1 MKITT
6 GQTVSVSGQYKPVGG
21 KTESTF
27 VGGNRVPPTKTN
39 KQEWV
44 LVDKT
49 KHKKRVTLKWGD
61 TF

>member
-1 MKITT
+1 MKVKT
-6 GQTVSVSGQYKPVGG
+6 GQNVPVSGQYKAPGS

-27 VGGNRVPPTKTN
+27 VEGHKAPPTRGP

-49 KHKKRVTLKWGD
+49 KHKNN
-61 TF
+61 